1 MSSSP
6 FFDIGRSDDLRID
19 LPWTL
24 QFASR
29 QPTKIKLTTDF
40 RVGPTGVRNVV
51 GVEGHHV
58 TEDIRVALN
67 IWNSVVFG
75 EGERK
80 RGKERERVSEREG
93 GIKGRAGE
101 GEKEGERKGERG

>member
-1 MSSSP
+1 M
-6 FFDIGRSDDLRID
+6 
-19 LPWTL
+19 
-24 QFASR
+24 
-29 QPTKIKLTTDF
+29 
-40 RVGPTGVRNVV
+40 
-51 GVEGHHV
+51 